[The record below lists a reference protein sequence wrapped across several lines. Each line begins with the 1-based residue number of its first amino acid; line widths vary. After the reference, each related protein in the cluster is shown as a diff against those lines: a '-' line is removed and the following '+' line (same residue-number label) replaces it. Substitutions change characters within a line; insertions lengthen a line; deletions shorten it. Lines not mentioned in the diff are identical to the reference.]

1 MIDIS
6 VIILSFNEE
15 IHIKRCIERV
25 RVLTNKI
32 FIVDSYSTDKTV
44 EIALQLGAT
53 VVQNKWPGNQAA
65 QFNWALDHLDIDTEW
80 IIRLDADEYLTDDLV
95 SEITKKIPFMEENV
109 NGVFL
114 TLDLIFLGKKIKYGL
129 EKVSILRIFRKGT
142 ARYAQSWMDER
153 LVLSEGLTTSFTGSF
168 IDDNLNT
175 IGWWTDKHNNY
186 SIREAISI
194 LDKRLDLFGNT
205 FDLMLSPTKNKKNFY
220 AKLPMFYRA
229 FGYFVFRYIF
239 KLGFLDGKE
248 GFIRH
253 FLQGWWYRTL
263 VDAKLLEI
271 QKACGDDKIKIKL
284 YLKTW
289 YGLEI

>member
-15 IHIKRCIERV
+15 IHIKRCIEKV
-25 RVLTNKI
+25 SVLTNKI

-44 EIALQLGAT
+44 EIARQLGAT
-53 VVQNKWPGNQAA
+53 VIHNKWPGNQAA

-80 IIRLDADEYLTDDLV
+80 IIRLDADEYLTGELIDEIIDRLPLLDKNITGVLLDRRLV
-95 SEITKKIPFMEENV
+95 FMGKLIRY
-109 NGVFL
+109 GV
-114 TLDLIFLGKKIKYGL
+114 D
-129 EKVSILRIFRKGT
+129 KVTILRLFRKNN
-142 ARYAQSWMDER
+142 ARYSQSWMDEH
-153 LVLSEGLTTSFTGSF
+153 LILLKGETVLFKSSF
-168 IDDNLNT
+168 IDDNLQTLGN
-175 IGWWTDKHNNY
+175 WTDKHNDY
-186 SIREAISI
+186 SIREAINI
-194 LDKRLDLFGNT
+194 LDNQIGLLNNKENHSVNIR
-205 FDLMLSPTKNKKNFY
+205 KKNFY

-271 QKACGDDKIKIKL
+271 QKACGDDKIKIKS